1 MERHRCVSA
10 VSEYSEAYSLSEFL
24 KSPPI
29 KELPWYAL
37 MSISVYLIP
46 MNLAWDGVK
55 SDREITI
62 REMLYEDPRK
72 VLRKHRKEKLRSLF
86 LEYVHRFDKRNKSF
100 WKLILEVS
108 DEEYERAIRENFRE
122 ANKVWDY

>member
-1 MERHRCVSA
+1 
-10 VSEYSEAYSLSEFL
+10 
-24 KSPPI
+24 
-29 KELPWYAL
+29 

-46 MNLAWDGVK
+46 VNLTWDGVK
-55 SDREITI
+55 SDRELTI

-72 VLRKHRKEKLRSLF
+72 VIKKHGRKNLRKVF
-86 LEYVHRFDKRNKSF
+86 LKYIHRFDKRNRSF
-100 WKLILEVS
+100 WKLVLGVS